1 MSTHSR
7 PPTPDSASAQRSPL
21 AGRRVALGV
30 TGSIAAYKGV
40 AIASA
45 LTQGGAV
52 VDVVMTPEATR
63 LVQPLSFEAISHRP
77 VASDMSQLDPH
88 GQIAHVAIGHA
99 ADVLV
104 IAPATAHSIAK
115 LALGLADDL
124 VSATALST
132 GAPMVLAP
140 AMETNMWQHPATQG
154 HIETLRARGWTIVEP
169 ESGYLASGSLGEGR
183 LAAPDRVVDA
193 VRYVLGRGGDLAGW
207 RVAVTAG
214 GTREPIDPVRYISN
228 RSSGKMGYAV
238 AQAAR
243 DRGAGVTLIS
253 SVALATPYGA
263 RLVEVERAVDMRDA
277 VVGLFGEIDALV
289 MAAAVADYQPAEPA
303 DEKLKKTTRAMAL
316 ELAPTPDILA
326 EAAERRGEG
335 RRPLLVGFAAET
347 ENLVENARAK
357 LADKR
362 LDLVVANDVSRGDSG
377 FASDFNKVTIVRRDG
392 TERDLA
398 LLPKLEVAHHVWDEV
413 LQLREQRRELAE

>member
-1 MSTHSR
+1 MRNDESSEIR
-7 PPTPDSASAQRSPL
+7 TPSSALRIL
-21 AGRRVALGV
+21 AGRRIALGV

-40 AIASA
+40 AITSA
-45 LTQGGAV
+45 LTQEGAA

-77 VASDMSQLDPH
+77 VASDMFQLDAQ

-99 ADVLV
+99 VDVLV

-132 GAPMVLAP
+132 LAPVVLAP
-140 AMETNMWQHPATQG
+140 AMETNMWKHPATQG

-169 ESGYLASGSLGEGR
+169 ESGYLASGALGDGR
-183 LAAPDRVVDA
+183 LAAPERVVDA

-253 SVALATPYGA
+253 SVALETPYGA
-263 RLVEVERAVDMRDA
+263 RLVEVERAVEMRDA
-277 VVGLFGEIDALV
+277 VVGLLHEIDALV

-303 DEKLKKTTRAMAL
+303 DEKLKKTRQAMAL
-316 ELAPTPDILA
+316 DLAATPDILA

-347 ENLVENARAK
+347 ENLVENARGK

-362 LDLVVANDVSRGDSG
+362 LDLVVANDVSRSDSG
-377 FASDFNKVTIVRRDG
+377 FASDFNKVTMIRRDG
-392 TERDLA
+392 TERELS
-398 LLPKLEVAHHVWDEV
+398 LLPKLDVAHHVWDEV
-413 LQLREQRRELAE
+413 LLVGQFLQA

>member
-1 MSTHSR
+1 MN
-7 PPTPDSASAQRSPL
+7 DLRSPL
-21 AGRRVALGV
+21 NGRRVALGV
-30 TGSIAAYKGV
+30 TGSIAAYKAV
-40 AIASA
+40 AITSA
-45 LTQGGAV
+45 LTQEGAA
-52 VDVVMTPEATR
+52 VDVVMTPEASR
-63 LVQPLSFEAISHRP
+63 LVQPLSFEAISHRS
-77 VASDMSQLDPH
+77 VASDMFELDPQ
-88 GQIAHVAIGHA
+88 GQIAHVAIGHGV
-99 ADVLV
+99 DVLV

-132 GAPMVLAP
+132 VAPVVLAP
-140 AMETNMWQHPATQG
+140 AMETNMWRHPATQG

-169 ESGYLASGSLGEGR
+169 ESGYLASGALGDGR
-183 LAAPDRVVDA
+183 LAAPERVVDA

-253 SVALATPYGA
+253 SVALETPYGA
-263 RLVEVERAVDMRDA
+263 RLVEVERAVEMRDA
-277 VVGLFGEIDALV
+277 VVGLLQEIDALV

-303 DEKLKKTTRAMAL
+303 DEKLKKTSQAMAL
-316 ELAPTPDILA
+316 DLAPTPDILA

-347 ENLVENARAK
+347 ENLVENARGK

-362 LDLVVANDVSRGDSG
+362 LDLVVANDVSRSDSG
-377 FASDFNKVTIVRRDG
+377 FASDFNKVTMIRRDG
-392 TERDLA
+392 TERELS
-398 LLPKLEVAHHVWDEV
+398 LLPKLDVAHHVWDEV
-413 LQLREQRRELAE
+413 LLVGQFLQA